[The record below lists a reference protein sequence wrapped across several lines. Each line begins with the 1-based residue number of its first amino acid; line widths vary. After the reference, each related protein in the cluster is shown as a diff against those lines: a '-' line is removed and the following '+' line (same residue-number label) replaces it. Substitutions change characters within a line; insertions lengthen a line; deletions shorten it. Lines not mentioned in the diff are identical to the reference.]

1 MDGDLAE
8 IMLACI
14 EGRLSPEMV
23 RFHSGACVTVVLAA
37 PGYPGPYPKG
47 LPITG
52 LDDVPDDVLV
62 FHAGTKMSDGQIVT
76 SGGRVL
82 AVSTREKSLGTAVA
96 RVYTAVQKIHF
107 NGVHY
112 RRDIGP

>member
-1 MDGDLAE
+1 M
-8 IMLACI
+8 
-14 EGRLSPEMV
+14 
-23 RFHSGACVTVVLAA
+23 VLAS

-52 LDDVPDDVLV
+52 LDDVPKDVLV
-62 FHAGTKMSDGQIVT
+62 FHAGTKLNDGQIVT

-82 AVSTREKSLGTAVA
+82 AVSVRGEGLEMAVD

-107 NGVHY
+107 EGVHY
-112 RRDIGP
+112 RKDIGQR